1 MVLESLFNPFIIK
14 KKPWEMFFAG
24 MIFTFVSL
32 LLSFFVFKESAGL
45 LTIFLIVLSTVPIL
59 YTTIKNEEELDL
71 KLDQEWTLLKEHTKV
86 LIFLM
91 CLFLGIVVA
100 MTLSYVFMPESIVNS
115 VFGMQQQAISNV
127 NNNIHGAV
135 ILTGNVT
142 KFDLFGKILFNNMKV
157 LFFCLIFS
165 LLYGTGAM
173 FILTWNAS
181 VIAAAMG
188 GLFKSELSSAAVA
201 VGAAGA
207 SHYFG
212 AATFSFV
219 RYMTHGLLEIAA
231 YFVAGLAGGI
241 ISVALIKHDL
251 KEDKVLIDSLDLI
264 LISIGI
270 LFAAGLV
277 EVYITPLIYT

>member
-1 MVLESLFNPFIIK
+1 MVLESLFNPFTIK

-24 MIFTFVSL
+24 MIFTLVSL

-71 KLDQEWTLLKEHTKV
+71 KLDKEWTLLKEHTKV

-91 CLFLGIVVA
+91 CLFLGIVAA
-100 MTLSYVFMPESIVNS
+100 MTLSYIFMPASIVNS

-135 ILTGNVT
+135 TLTGNVT

-188 GLFKSELSSAAVA
+188 NLFKSELSQAAIS
-201 VGAAGA
+201 VGATAT

-212 AATFSFV
+212 AATFSFL

-264 LISIGI
+264 LISMGI

>member
-1 MVLESLFNPFIIK
+1 MVLESLFNPFVIK

-32 LLSFFVFKESAGL
+32 LLSYFVFKESAGL
-45 LTIFLIVLSTVPIL
+45 LTIFLIVLSTVPML

-71 KLDQEWTLLKEHTKV
+71 KLDKEWVLLQEHTKV
-86 LIFLM
+86 LLFLM
-91 CLFLGIVVA
+91 CLFLGIVAA
-100 MTLSYVFMPESIVNS
+100 MTVSYIFLPTPIVDS
-115 VFGMQQQAISNV
+115 VFQMQMQAITNV
-127 NNNIHGAV
+127 NNNINGAA
-135 ILTGNVT
+135 ILTGGVT
-142 KFDLFGKILFNNMKV
+142 QFDIFGKILFNNMKV

-188 GLFKSELSSAAVA
+188 NLFKSELSSATAA

-212 AATFSFV
+212 AATFSFL
-219 RYMTHGLLEIAA
+219 RYMTHGWLEIAA

-264 LISIGI
+264 LISMGI
-270 LFAAGLV
+270 LFAAGIV
-277 EVYITPLIYT
+277 EVYITPLIYA

>member
-1 MVLESLFNPFIIK
+1 
-14 KKPWEMFFAG
+14 MFFAG

-32 LLSFFVFKESAGL
+32 LLSYFVFKESAGL

-71 KLDQEWTLLKEHTKV
+71 KLDQEWALLKEHTKV

-135 ILTGNVT
+135 TLTGNVT

-188 GLFKSELSSAAVA
+188 NLFKSELSQAAIS
-201 VGAAGA
+201 VGATAT
-207 SHYFG
+207 SHYFS

>member
-1 MVLESLFNPFIIK
+1 
-14 KKPWEMFFAG
+14 MFFAG

-71 KLDQEWTLLKEHTKV
+71 KLDQEWSLLKEHTKV

-91 CLFLGIVVA
+91 CLFLGIVAA
-100 MTLSYVFMPESIVNS
+100 MTLSYIFMPTTIVNA

-135 ILTGNVT
+135 TLTGNVT

-188 GLFKSELSSAAVA
+188 NLFKSELSQAATS
-201 VGAAGA
+201 VGITGA

-212 AATFSFV
+212 AASFSFL

-270 LFAAGLV
+270 LFAAGIV